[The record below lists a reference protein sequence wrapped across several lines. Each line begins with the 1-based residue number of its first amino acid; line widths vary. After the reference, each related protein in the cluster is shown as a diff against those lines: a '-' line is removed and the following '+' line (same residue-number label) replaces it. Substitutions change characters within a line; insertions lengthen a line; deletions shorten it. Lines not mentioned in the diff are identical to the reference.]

1 MNMSMVFGLMEEMIE
16 DATQTLSKSRKAP
29 TPDSAARHI
38 WGDPLRSKVV

>member
-1 MNMSMVFGLMEEMIE
+1 MEEMIE
-16 DATQTLSKSRKAP
+16 DATQTLSSKSHKVL